1 MIFIARVYFATWI
14 KKEHLHTLFFLADDA
29 YKREKKKKNAKCC
42 VIWQQFYSRKRKG
55 RIWYRDNIFIFPC
68 KIIRKKIFLN
78 KNAIII
84 FSHSLH
90 MSLFMKLNATDSERY
105 NNNFYLRIENAEEG
119 ISCVLLRQLNWK
131 KSDRKKQKS
140 RSTPIKF
147 WQRE

>member
-14 KKEHLHTLFFLADDA
+14 KKEHLHILFFLQMMHI
-29 YKREKKKKNAKCC
+29 KEKIKKNAKCY
-42 VIWQQFYSRKRKG
+42 VIWQQFYSRKRKE

-78 KNAIII
+78 KKNAIII

-90 MSLFMKLNATDSERY
+90 MSLFMKLNATNSERY